1 MEVVGAGAGAGV
13 GVLALE
19 RQTGFG
25 RMSRL
30 APGASRGFGAHSTSV
45 SERDTELDF
54 TCAATTLLVVDTAD
68 MDVVVDEDEKEMLET
83 AGGCGE
89 TGGGGGGGAIAFGC
103 GCGLCC

>member
-1 MEVVGAGAGAGV
+1 M
-13 GVLALE
+13 LALE

-54 TCAATTLLVVDTAD
+54 TCAAMTLLVVDTAD
-68 MDVVVDEDEKEMLET
+68 MDVVVVDEDEKEMLGT
-83 AGGCGE
+83 AGGSGE